1 MTIVAPT
8 EPAQLKAL
16 GRVSLTPE
24 RFGADVLFASRL
36 GTVGVQRKAMPG
48 DFLASVTDGRLSKE
62 VSQLQTL
69 DLRVLV
75 LEGRPTWTV
84 DGELV
89 NPWGQT
95 WTRSQHR
102 RFLWSMR
109 LSGVWVEWSDDVRDT
124 CAVIEDLR
132 AWTAKAKHGSL
143 MRRPGVKGA
152 WGKPTSREWQTHLLE
167 SFDGVGADLAGRIID
182 KFGGAPLAW
191 TVGVDDLMRV
201 HGVGKVKARRMVG
214 ALEKTDKVDGAVA

>member
-1 MTIVAPT
+1 MHVAAT
-8 EPAQLKAL
+8 EPPMLKEL

-24 RFGADVLFASRL
+24 RFGADVLWASKL
-36 GTVGVQRKAMPG
+36 GTVGVQRKTISDM
-48 DFLASVTDGRLSKE
+48 LASVTDGRLSKE

-89 NPWGQT
+89 NPWGQR

-109 LSGVWVEWSDDVRDT
+109 LSGVWVEWSDDLADT
-124 CAVIEDLR
+124 CALVKDLE
-132 AWTAKAKHGSL
+132 AWSSKAKHGSL
-143 MRRPGVKGA
+143 MRRPGAKGA
-152 WGKPTSREWQTHLLE
+152 WGKATTREWSSHLLQ
-167 SFDGVGADLAGRIID
+167 SFDGVGADLAERILD
-182 KFGGAPLAW
+182 KFGGPPLEW
-191 TVGVDDLMRV
+191 TVSQEELMRV
-201 HGVGKVKARRMVG
+201 HGLGKVKAKRMIDALGTKVEAG
-214 ALEKTDKVDGAVA
+214 AA